1 MRKYDVLYV
10 TMIGRSKPTLVW
22 VTKRLCSMVQVFNN
36 AEPDLN
42 SYVIFP
48 GTRDWDFP
56 RTFPFVYRI
65 SKDNTPVDINQVI
78 KWYESLIKEH
88 PNYSMEM
95 RKYAEENLSWDAK
108 MKPVI
113 EKIKEL
119 ARKKE
124 RKPTA

>member
-1 MRKYDVLYV
+1 M
-10 TMIGRSKPTLVW
+10 
-22 VTKRLCSMVQVFNN
+22 QVFNN

-42 SYVIFP
+42 GHVIFP

-56 RTFPFVYRI
+56 ETFPFAYRI

-88 PNYSMEM
+88 PNYSMKM
-95 RKYAEENLSWDAK
+95 RKYAEQNLSWDAK

>member
-1 MRKYDVLYV
+1 MRKYGVLYA
-10 TMIGRSKPTLVW
+10 TMIDRSKLSLIA

-36 AEPDLN
+36 DEPDLN
-42 SYVIFP
+42 GHVIFH

-56 RTFPFVYRI
+56 ETFPFVYRI
-65 SKDNTPVDINQVI
+65 LKDDTPVDINQVI

-88 PNYSMEM
+88 PNYSIEM

-108 MKPVI
+108 MRPVI

-119 ARKKE
+119 AREKE
-124 RKPTA
+124 RKTNT